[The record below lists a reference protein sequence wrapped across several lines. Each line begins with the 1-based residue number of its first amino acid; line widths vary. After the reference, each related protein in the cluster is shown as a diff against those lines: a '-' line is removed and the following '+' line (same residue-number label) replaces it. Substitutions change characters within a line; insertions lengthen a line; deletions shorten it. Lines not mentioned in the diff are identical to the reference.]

1 MPIKVE
7 IIGDAPGQASLKIVG
22 LGGTAPGTGQMR
34 LTRINSKTSL
44 GVDLNWHAD
53 EQWLPL
59 PDLTGE
65 GNALLGRVGANLVDP
80 LALLGPSDIVGMAVR
95 VDGRTEEGRVKTVTL
110 CASHVHGSSA
120 APTVQPAAQPQP
132 QQPAQ
137 LAEQEIVVET
147 PVTPET
153 ESESETQPVSLPSS
167 PVPPQPG
174 PSRLPL
180 IAAAVAGVLVLGGAG
195 AYFAGLFDHKEEPA
209 KEATAEQPKQAR
221 IPAAAAAP
229 SEINSREDLAKY
241 IQATPEADKAY
252 QTARTLAEKGKLDFA
267 MLLFQ
272 HAARGGSS
280 DASLAVARMYDPET
294 WSQQTS
300 PMSQADAET
309 AAYWYE
315 PPAQAGNVEAQRQL
329 GKIMAEM
336 TATGFQHDKG
346 REWLQKAAAAGDDK
360 AKQLLDKI
368 K

>member
-7 IIGDAPGQASLKIVG
+7 IIGDTPGQAGLKILG
-22 LGGTAPGTGQMR
+22 LGGSVPGPGQMR

-44 GVDLNWHAD
+44 GADRNWHAE

-59 PDLTGE
+59 PEMIGE
-65 GNALLGRVGANLVDP
+65 GNALLGRVGAEVVDP

-95 VDGRTEEGRVKTVTL
+95 LDGRQEEGRVKTDKL
-110 CASHVHGSSA
+110 FGSHLHGTVPEPTPVA
-120 APTVQPAAQPQP
+120 APPPAVEAAPE
-132 QQPAQ
+132 PA
-137 LAEQEIVVET
+137 
-147 PVTPET
+147 PEL
-153 ESESETQPVSLPSS
+153 EPAPVSERIAVSE
-167 PVPPQPG
+167 PPITSAP
-174 PSRLPL
+174 PSRGSKLPII
-180 IAAAVAGVLVLGGAG
+180 IAAAVAVLLAAGGAG
-195 AYFAGLFDHKEEPA
+195 AYFMGLFNHKDKPVVQEAVVTEPA
-209 KEATAEQPKQAR
+209 KPEAVAT
-221 IPAAAAAP
+221 AP
-229 SEINSREDLAKY
+229 SEINTREDLAKY

-252 QTARTLAEKGKLDFA
+252 QTARNLADKGKLDFA

-272 HAARGGSS
+272 HAARGGSN
-280 DASLAVARMYDPET
+280 DASVAVARMYDPET

-300 PMSQADAET
+300 PMPQADAET

-329 GKIMAEM
+329 GKIMAEL

-360 AKQLLDKI
+360 AKLLLDKI